1 MKTPS
6 YRAPFRPADL
16 AAEIAANRARAEEI
30 TEKAFEVLRLPEPDT
45 FLGRQHYPLIPLPE
59 DRSRDPSQGTE

>member
-6 YRAPFRPADL
+6 YRTPFRPADL

-30 TEKAFEVLRLPEPDT
+30 TEKAFEVLRLPQPDT
-45 FLGRQHYPLIPLPE
+45 FLGRQHYPLVPLPDNE
-59 DRSRDPSQGTE
+59 SRDLSQGTE